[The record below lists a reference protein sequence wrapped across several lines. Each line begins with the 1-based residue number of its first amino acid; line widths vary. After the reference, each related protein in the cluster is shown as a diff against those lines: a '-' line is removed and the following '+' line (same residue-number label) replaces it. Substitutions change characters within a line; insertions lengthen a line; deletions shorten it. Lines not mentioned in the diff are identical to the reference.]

1 MSLELDSSARYIATC
16 IFIKRLVR
24 FSLSEVYAF
33 LYGAPNAVTVE
44 SAAMLVAESFS
55 VYIAT
60 VPVFAIT
67 TIIHYVDS

>member
-1 MSLELDSSARYIATC
+1 MSLELDSSDRDIATC

-24 FSLSEVYAF
+24 FCLSAVYAS

-60 VPVFAIT
+60 VPLLAIPT
-67 TIIHYVDS
+67 RIH